1 MTRFIARR
9 CLYALVSLLILS
21 VTIFVLI
28 RVTGDP
34 ATLLAAPHAS
44 EADLAAI
51 RAKLGVD
58 RPWAVQYVTF
68 IGGALQGDFGTSAY
82 YGVPAG
88 TLYWQ
93 RLPAS
98 LQLAAAAMTI
108 SLLLGISVGILA
120 AVNVGR
126 WWDSVG
132 KLIAL
137 LGLSMPSFW
146 LGLLLIYFFAV
157 TLGWLPTS
165 GRGTV
170 AHLVM
175 PAIALSGYF
184 TAAHMRLTRSSM
196 LEVLGSEYVKL
207 ARLKGL
213 PESWVLVKHAFKN
226 ALIPVVTLAGINLVL
241 MINVAVVVETVFAW
255 PGIGRLLYEGIEF
268 RDFPVVQTVVLLGG
282 VMVIVAN
289 LLVDILYAWIDP
301 RIRYE
306 S

>member
-1 MTRFIARR
+1 MTRFILRR
-9 CLYALVSLLILS
+9 CVYALASLFILS

-28 RVTGDP
+28 RLTGDP

-51 RAKLGVD
+51 RVQFGLD
-58 RPWAVQYVTF
+58 RSWPVQYLHFV
-68 IGGALQGDFGTSAY
+68 GGALQGDFGTSLY
-82 YGVPAG
+82 YRVPAG
-88 TLYWQ
+88 ALYWQ

-98 LQLAAAAMTI
+98 LQLAAAAMAI
-108 SLLLGISVGILA
+108 SLLVGISVGILA

-146 LGLLLIYFFAV
+146 LGLLLIYFFSV

-165 GRGTV
+165 GRGTL
-170 AHLVM
+170 AHVLM

-196 LEVLGSEYVKL
+196 LDVLGSEYVKL

-213 PESWVLVKHAFKN
+213 PESWVLVKHALKN

-255 PGIGRLLYEGIEF
+255 PGIGRLLFEGIEF

-282 VMVIVAN
+282 VMVIMAN

>member
-1 MTRFIARR
+1 MTRYILRR
-9 CLYALVSLLILS
+9 CVYALASLFILS

-28 RVTGDP
+28 RLTGDP

-51 RAKLGVD
+51 RAQFGLD
-58 RPWAVQYVTF
+58 RSWPVQYAHFV
-68 IGGALQGDFGTSAY
+68 GGALQGDFGTSLY
-82 YGVPAG
+82 YRVPAG
-88 TLYWQ
+88 ALYWQ

-98 LQLAAAAMTI
+98 LQLAAAAMAI
-108 SLLLGISVGILA
+108 SLLVGISVGILA

-146 LGLLLIYFFAV
+146 LGLLLIYFFSV

-165 GRGTV
+165 GRGTL
-170 AHLVM
+170 AHVLM
-175 PAIALSGYF
+175 PAVALSGYF

-196 LEVLGSEYVKL
+196 LDVLGSEYVKL

-213 PESWVLVKHAFKN
+213 PESWVLVKHALKN

-255 PGIGRLLYEGIEF
+255 PGIGRLLFEGIEF

-282 VMVIVAN
+282 VMVIMAN